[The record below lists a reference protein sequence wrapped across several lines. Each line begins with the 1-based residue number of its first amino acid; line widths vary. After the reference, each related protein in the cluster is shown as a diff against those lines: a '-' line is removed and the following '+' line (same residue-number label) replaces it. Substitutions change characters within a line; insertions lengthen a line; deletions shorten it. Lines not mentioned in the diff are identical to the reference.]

1 MSNTREGFEP
11 ISVNDAIGS
20 LLDTLPDDG
29 NKVIEE
35 RLAEE
40 EETSVPQE
48 AEAEVTDENTQ
59 EMDFNSDD
67 EDEADDS
74 EDVEEYDDSEDENEI
89 SQDTLYT
96 VNVDGEELE
105 ITFDELQKG
114 YQTNRALTQRGQ
126 EIAEQRK
133 AFEAEAA
140 EVAQM
145 RDYHAQQLEQL
156 SQQIQQTLPDQ
167 EPDWQALSK
176 EYSAQEL
183 FLYKT
188 QLDQQKEHL
197 KQVEQEKQVLAQ
209 QQAQE
214 QQAQMQKHLA
224 YQREEMLNRIPQ
236 WRDEDTRNKERQEVI
251 KYAQTVAGFS
261 QEEVANA
268 VDARAVELLY
278 KAWQWDNLQK
288 KTPAAKKKASQAP
301 KMAKAGQPKTKSQV
315 ASRQRQKS
323 LQRLNNER
331 SVDAAVNYLMGN

>member
-1 MSNTREGFEP
+1 
-11 ISVNDAIGS
+11 
-20 LLDTLPDDG
+20 
-29 NKVIEE
+29 
-35 RLAEE
+35 
-40 EETSVPQE
+40 
-48 AEAEVTDENTQ
+48 
-59 EMDFNSDD
+59 MDFNSDD

-74 EDVEEYDDSEDENEI
+74 EDVEEYDDSEDEDEA
-89 SQDTLYT
+89 SHDTLYT
-96 VNVDGEELE
+96 VKIDGEEVE
-105 ITFDELQKG
+105 ITLDELQKG

-126 EIAEQRK
+126 ELAEQRK
-133 AFEAEAA
+133 AFEAEAQQ
-140 EVAQM
+140 VAQM

-156 SQQIQQTLPDQ
+156 SQQIQQTLPEQ

-176 EYSAQEL
+176 EYSAEEL

-288 KTPAAKKKASQAP
+288 KKPSAKKKASQAP